1 MPVEKITQRLVDTAT
16 SNGKAREFYRDSA
29 LTGFVLGVTK
39 AGGKAFYVEYRA
51 EGAAFQTRYK
61 FGNPARTSAEDA
73 RAEARQLLA
82 AIDKGANPVAEKE
95 KRKAVPT
102 FGEFAQTFLNDEVR
116 AHRSAGTLGVYT
128 IHVKHAAEELGSLKL
143 TAINKTHVKAL
154 HAKLGKDRGKV
165 TANRVLATVSGL
177 YKYAD
182 AVGAVADGYNP
193 VREAR
198 VKKFKE
204 EGKERFLSNE
214 ELQALGAAIHEAET
228 VGIEWQV
235 DASKPQSKHA
245 PKAENR
251 RTVIDPYT
259 ASALRLLIF
268 TGCRLREI
276 LHLRWDEV
284 DFQRGMLFL
293 AKSKTGRKPVIL
305 NAPAMSVLSALA
317 SIKTGPYVIPSPVD
331 SNKPRVDLKKPWA
344 LVSRCAGLDGVRIHD
359 LRHTHASVAAGL
371 GVSLPIIGKLLGHSQ
386 ASTTEKYAH
395 LAADPVRAASDK
407 TAQALAEALGVPSP
421 HAVEP
426 GAGAGNVTP
435 LRCKA

>member
-1 MPVEKITQRLVDTAT
+1 MPVQRITQRLVDSAT
-16 SNGKAREFYRDSA
+16 SNGKAREFYRDDA

-39 AGGKAFYVEYRA
+39 AGGKTFCVEYRA
-51 EGAAFQTRYK
+51 EGAAFQTRHP
-61 FGNPARTSAEDA
+61 FGKPSKGMTADDA
-73 RAEARQLLA
+73 RKEARQLLA
-82 AIDKGANPVAEKE
+82 AIAKGGNPIADKE

-102 FGEFAQTFLNDEVR
+102 FGDFAKTFLEDEVR
-116 AHRSAGTLGVYT
+116 AHRSAGTLAVYT
-128 IHVKHAAEELGSLKL
+128 IHLKHAAEELGGMKL
-143 TAINKTHVKAL
+143 TAIDKTRIKAL

-193 VREAR
+193 VRDAR

-204 EGKERFLSNE
+204 ESKERFLSND
-214 ELQALGAAIHEAET
+214 ELQALGAAITEAVT
-228 VGIEWQV
+228 TGIEWEV
-235 DASKPQSKHA
+235 DSTKPQSKHA
-245 PKAENR
+245 AKPENR
-251 RTVIDPYT
+251 RTIVDPYT
-259 ASALRLLIF
+259 AGALRLLVF

-293 AKSKTGRKPVIL
+293 AKSKTGKKPVIL
-305 NAPAMSVLSALA
+305 NSPALSVLSGLS
-317 SIKTGPYVIPSPVD
+317 SIKTGPYVIPSPLD
-331 SNKPRVDLKKPWA
+331 STKPRADLKKPWA
-344 LVSRCAGLDGVRIHD
+344 LVSKRAGLDGVRIHD

-386 ASTTEKYAH
+386 AATTEKYAH

-407 TAQALAEALGVPSP
+407 TARALADALGMPPS
-421 HAVEP
+421 E
-426 GAGAGNVTP
+426 GEGGDSAGNVVP
-435 LRCKA
+435 LRRG